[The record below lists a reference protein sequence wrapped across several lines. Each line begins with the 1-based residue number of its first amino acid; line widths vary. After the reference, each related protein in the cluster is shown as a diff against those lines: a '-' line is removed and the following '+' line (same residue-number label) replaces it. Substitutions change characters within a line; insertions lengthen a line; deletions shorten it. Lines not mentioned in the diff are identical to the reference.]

1 MQTVKKQRS
10 TRTKEAVEHILM
22 AYASPVSL
30 NDLYLFI
37 KKSLPKTAF
46 STVFRIV
53 RQLEEDGKIIRID
66 WRERGS
72 RYEWADLPH
81 HHHIVCQICGNV
93 TDIDDSVLCFSQNSV
108 QQQTG
113 YTINRHSI
121 ELEGICPDCQ
131 KKLPQT
137 DRSPQ

>member
-1 MQTVKKQRS
+1 MDTQKKERS
-10 TRTKEAVEHILM
+10 TRTKEAVEHVLK

-30 NDLYLFI
+30 NDLYQFI
-37 KKSLPKTAF
+37 KTSLPKTAF

-53 RQLEEDGKIIRID
+53 RKLEEDGKIIRID

-93 TDIDDSVLCFSQNSV
+93 TDIDDTVLNFDENKVRQH
-108 QQQTG
+108 TG
-113 YTINRHSI
+113 YTVQRHSI
-121 ELEGICPDCQ
+121 ELEGVCPDCQ
-131 KKLPQT
+131 KKIT
-137 DRSPQ
+137 S